1 MMLRHVIVKTVTLIA
16 ALERQ
21 NLTRT
26 YLPHHELALLLL
38 LSLLTQ
44 HGMQSSQPSKRVR
57 HLRGSELLKSF
68 VVLLLR

>member
-1 MMLRHVIVKTVTLIA
+1 MMLRRVIVKTVTLIA

-44 HGMQSSQPSKRVR
+44 HGMQSSQPSKRV
-57 HLRGSELLKSF
+57 
-68 VVLLLR
+68 